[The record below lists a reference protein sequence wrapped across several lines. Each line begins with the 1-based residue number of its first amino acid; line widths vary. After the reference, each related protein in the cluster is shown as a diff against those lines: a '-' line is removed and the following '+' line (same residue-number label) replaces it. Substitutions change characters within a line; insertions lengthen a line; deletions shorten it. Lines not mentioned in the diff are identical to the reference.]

1 MAQQSWEYKSV
12 LTTLFKDSIGQIVP
26 NVAALNDAGNEGWEA
41 FGVMQLFIGNT
52 QDSAVGLK
60 AQNVFVFLKRLKS
73 D

>member
-1 MAQQSWEYKSV
+1 M
-12 LTTLFKDSIGQIVP
+12 P
-26 NVAALNDAGNEGWEA
+26 NLAALNDAGNEGWEA
-41 FGVMQLFIGNT
+41 FGVMQLLIGNT